1 MTRAMPDFAYQ
12 DSQLHCEGMGLSALA
27 AQHGTPLYVYSANAV
42 RENYR
47 RLAAAFAPL
56 SPLIC
61 FAAKANF
68 NLALLRLLRAQ
79 GAGFDIVS
87 GGELYR
93 ALRAGADPAH
103 IVFAGVGKTEA
114 ELREALAAGVGWFNV
129 ESADEAARLNRL
141 AAAAGR
147 RATVALRLN
156 PGVDPDT
163 HHHIQTGGTG
173 SKFGIPL
180 PEALALAARWSDFPA
195 LDLRGVHIHIGSQ
208 VPDAAPTLAA
218 LEAALDFAQQTP
230 TIDHFDLGGGFP
242 VPYRESDQ
250 YASIEDF
257 AAPIVARLQPLVGRF
272 SFHLEPGRYLVANAG
287 ALLATVQAVK
297 DVAGRRTLVLD
308 AGMQTLLRP
317 ALYDA
322 YHRAL
327 PLRAAEG
334 EVALTDLVGP
344 ICESAD
350 VLGRD
355 RVLPLL
361 RPGDQLALLDAGAYG
376 FSMASN
382 YNSQPRPAEVLVEA
396 GQARLVRRRERY
408 EDLVNLEE

>member
-1 MTRAMPDFAYQ
+1 MMSAFAYRAG
-12 DSQLHCEGMGLSALA
+12 QLLCEDIPLA
-27 AQHGTPLYVYSANAV
+27 PLAREHGTPLYVYSASAA
-42 RENYR
+42 RGNYR
-47 RLAAAFAPL
+47 RLGAAFAPL
-56 SPLIC
+56 DPLIC
-61 FAAKANF
+61 FAVKANF
-68 NLALLRLLRAQ
+68 NLALLRLLREE

-114 ELREALAAGVGWFNV
+114 ELREALAAGVGWFNL
-129 ESADEAARLNRL
+129 ESADEAERLNGL

-163 HHHIQTGGTG
+163 HHHIQTGGRG

-180 PEALALAARWSDFPA
+180 DEALRLAARWEDFPA
-195 LDLRGVHIHIGSQ
+195 LELRGVHIHIGSQ

-218 LEAALDFAQQTP
+218 LEAAFDFAQQVP
-230 TIDHFDLGGGFP
+230 TIDHLDLGGGFP
-242 VPYRESDQ
+242 VPYRESDH
-250 YASIEDF
+250 YASIEEF
-257 AAPIVARLQPLVGRF
+257 AAPIVARLRPVADRYR
-272 SFHLEPGRYLVANAG
+272 FHLEPGRYIVANAG

-297 DVAGRRTLVLD
+297 VVAGRRTLVLD

-327 PLRAAEG
+327 PLVEAPG
-334 EVALTDLVGP
+334 EAVLTDLVGP

-350 VLGRD
+350 VLGRE
-355 RVLPLL
+355 RALPPL

-382 YNSQPRPAEVLVEA
+382 YNSQPRPAEVLVDG

-408 EDLVNLEE
+408 EDLVALEDGM